1 MMLILQHMEHIH
13 ILFKEKKMA
22 ITKEIIEDK
31 IEIVGDYK
39 TIQVRTATVIKE
51 DDKEISK
58 SFHRHVLTPGT
69 DLSDQSE
76 EVQGIAAVVWNE
88 DLIASYNELLENQ
101 NLNNE

>member
-1 MMLILQHMEHIH
+1 
-13 ILFKEKKMA
+13 MA
-22 ITKEIIEDK
+22 LTKTVVDDK
-31 IEIVGDYK
+31 IEIVGDTK
-39 TIQVRTATVIKE
+39 EVQIRTATIIKE
-51 DDKEISK
+51 DDVELTR

>member
-1 MMLILQHMEHIH
+1 
-13 ILFKEKKMA
+13 MA
-22 ITKEIIEDK
+22 ITKTIVEDK
-31 IEIVGDYK
+31 IEIVGEYK

-51 DDKEISK
+51 DDVELTR

-88 DLIASYNELLENQ
+88 ALIASYNELLENQ

>member
-1 MMLILQHMEHIH
+1 
-13 ILFKEKKMA
+13 MA
-22 ITKEIIEDK
+22 ITKTIVEDK
-31 IEIVGDYK
+31 IEIVGEYK

-51 DDKEISK
+51 DDGELTR